1 MVLVNQHGLGLRLGW
16 VSHLLDN
23 RDFGYRHV
31 SFFIVV
37 VAHDGGAAW
46 LGCLDFDGLVAG

>member
-1 MVLVNQHGLGLRLGW
+1 M
-16 VSHLLDN
+16 HLLDN

-31 SFFIVV
+31 SFFIVA

-46 LGCLDFDGLVAG
+46 LGCLDLVVLLVDGVFSIRLLSSNQ